1 MFLRLPQDL
10 GRRGQVHV
18 DVNVGKGADDLVVLV
33 FFDEAELDEHAHI
46 VEDAFDKCV
55 GKLGVVDV
63 AVVAFSS
70 FVVEA
75 DVPLVGLI
83 IEQAV
88 FEKVT
93 ANSMA

>member
-1 MFLRLPQDL
+1 VPQGELRSYGIGYALFLRLPQDL

-63 AVVAFSS
+63 
-70 FVVEA
+70 
-75 DVPLVGLI
+75 PLVGLT